1 MIIFYIYSLCF
12 STSVPKPDTDVSS
25 SQENGDLNEEEVDT
39 SSDEV
44 KKKRHPDGIAEMLSQ
59 VGTRFHPSL
68 LFPPSLLTI
77 SGSLCV

>member
-1 MIIFYIYSLCF
+1 M
-12 STSVPKPDTDVSS
+12 PKPDTDVSS

-68 LFPPSLLTI
+68 LFPPSLPPYNLRVLMCM
-77 SGSLCV
+77 SCSQS